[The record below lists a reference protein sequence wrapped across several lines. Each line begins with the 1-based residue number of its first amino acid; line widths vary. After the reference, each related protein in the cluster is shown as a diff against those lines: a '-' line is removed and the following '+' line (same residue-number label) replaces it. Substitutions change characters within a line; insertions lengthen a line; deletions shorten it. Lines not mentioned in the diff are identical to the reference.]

1 MYKTIDKLV
10 FDKFLFQMYN
20 YVDESNCETSKEL
33 ENIQL
38 FYENELLRS
47 LLNEQQDEVMRKQNQ
62 IDQLQDKISVL
73 LNAFVTKARDQR
85 QPTCSDR
92 CKEERKYLE
101 RDVIVKTK
109 AYQEVELKYMEMNRY
124 VQEVEDQNKK
134 LLTEISILTEKETIR
149 QISAS
154 QENLGETT
162 RSSSSTPNPQDIPK
176 IRIIGE
182 KEEKV
187 DEKSKSRSR
196 KLRLPMKKTK
206 SFNFEKAA
214 KTSSKKEKLF

>member
-1 MYKTIDKLV
+1 
-10 FDKFLFQMYN
+10 MYN
-20 YVDESNCETSKEL
+20 YIEESNCETSNEL

-38 FYENELLRS
+38 YYENELLRS
-47 LLNEQQDEVMRKQNQ
+47 LLKEQQDEVMRKQNQ
-62 IDQLQDKISVL
+62 IDQLQNKISVL
-73 LNAFVTKARDQR
+73 LNAFVSKAREDQKLT
-85 QPTCSDR
+85 TCSDR

-149 QISAS
+149 QMSAS
-154 QENLGETT
+154 QENLGETS
-162 RSSSSTPNPQDIPK
+162 RSCSSTPNPQDNPK
-176 IRIIGE
+176 LRTI
-182 KEEKV
+182 EKV
-187 DEKSKSRSR
+187 EKSDEKSKRSR
-196 KLRLPMKKTK
+196 KIRLPMKKTK

-214 KTSSKKEKLF
+214 KTSSKRERLF

>member
-1 MYKTIDKLV
+1 MACEILSLNYNE
-10 FDKFLFQMYN
+10 MYN
-20 YVDESNCETSKEL
+20 NYIEDSNCETSNEL

-38 FYENELLRS
+38 YYENELLRS
-47 LLNEQQDEVMRKQNQ
+47 LLKEQQDEVMRKQNQ

-73 LNAFVTKARDQR
+73 LNAFVTKARVDQR
-85 QPTCSDR
+85 MPTCSER
-92 CKEERKYLE
+92 CKEEKKYLE
-101 RDVIVKTK
+101 RDATVKTK

-154 QENLGETT
+154 QENLGDTS
-162 RSSSSTPNPQDIPK
+162 RSCSSTPNPQEIPK
-176 IRIIGE
+176 IRIIGD
-182 KEEKV
+182 KEEKL
-187 DEKSKSRSR
+187 DEKSKQRMR
-196 KLRLPMKKTK
+196 KLRLPMKKVK

-214 KTSSKKEKLF
+214 KTSSKKERLF